1 MSEMNRN
8 TLWKDALSSLN
19 HSWGRFI
26 GITLLMAVSA
36 FTFIG
41 LKMAGPD
48 MKNTAQTYY
57 QEVNLADL
65 TVSSNYGLDKNDTQ
79 TIKNQAKKAT
89 LDFGYLQDA
98 TINNSKTSLRVLSES
113 KNISTSQL
121 ISGNF
126 PKKDNQIAISYLLRN
141 KYHIGEW
148 ITLNEHSNL
157 KNSRFKIVGFI
168 RPSEYTDK
176 SNLGQ
181 TNVGTGQL
189 SGVAIVKKS
198 AFKAQSYSIAR
209 IRFNKTKELDP
220 YSSTYQ
226 KFIDN
231 KKERLTNSLAQNSK
245 LKKTEVDNNFKD
257 AQKQIR
263 QAKEQIQLAENNGL
277 NMSREK
283 ARLEKQQKK
292 LNEQEQEIKQL
303 GSISYYVNDRKNDSG
318 YDTYQSNSEKI
329 ELITN
334 IFPVFLFAVAALV
347 SFSTMT
353 RFIDEER
360 QNIGVL
366 RALGYSKLDTSLKF
380 VIYSLTAALTGVFIG
395 AIGGYWILPRI
406 IFNAYTANLT
416 LTNFQS
422 GFSWKYLF
430 LTFLISILCT
440 TGAAVIQLFIVLRAK
455 TSELLLPKPPKNG
468 SRILLEKIKPFW
480 QHLSFNYKVTL
491 RNIFRYKVKMIMTIL
506 GIAGCTGLLMMGFGI
521 RDSLAG
527 IGQKQYSEI
536 IKYDLIA
543 IDKNSLSSEQS
554 SRLNQKLS
562 SSQVNKYLP
571 VYFENV
577 SKKIAGTNQD
587 LSIIVPEKSSQISK
601 YISLRN
607 RSSGQKINLN
617 SRGIVISEK
626 LAKLLNL
633 SIGDELSLV
642 TTNGKKVKLPIS
654 NICEMYMGHYVLMNS
669 KVYQK
674 YFNKKV
680 NSNAQLIEL
689 NNKKQTNSFANSL
702 MKTGAVSAINLNT
715 NNQQIIDSLI
725 QSMNKVIF
733 LLIGL
738 AALLAVVVIFTLT
751 TTNLEERM
759 REIATLKVLGFYNNE
774 ASLYIYRETIILSI
788 FGILIGFLVGNWLH
802 GFIIDNL
809 APLNAIF
816 RPRILFSNY
825 LLSALIPLVITGIM
839 AIFVNRKIKE
849 VNMLEALKSVD

>member
-1 MSEMNRN
+1 MNRN

-89 LDFGYLQDA
+89 IDFGYLQDT

-121 ISGNF
+121 ISGNL
-126 PKKDNQIAISYLLRN
+126 PKKDNQIAISYLLRD

-263 QAKEQIQLAENNGL
+263 QAKEQIQLAENKGL
-277 NMSREK
+277 EITKEK
-283 ARLEKQQKK
+283 EKLEKQQKK

-303 GSISYYVNDRKNDSG
+303 DSISYYVNDRKNDSG

-430 LTFLISILCT
+430 LTILIAILCT
-440 TGAAVIQLFIVLRAK
+440 TGAAIIQLFIVLQAK

-554 SRLNQKLS
+554 TKLNQKLS

-587 LSIIVPEKSSQISK
+587 LSIIVPEKSSEISK

-669 KVYQK
+669 NVYQK

-788 FGILIGFLVGNWLH
+788 FGILIGFLIGNWLH

-809 APLNAIF
+809 SPLNAMF
-816 RPRILFSNY
+816 RPGILFSNY

>member
-1 MSEMNRN
+1 MNRRI
-8 TLWKDALSSLN
+8 LWKDALSSLN

-26 GITLLMAVSA
+26 GILLLMAVSA
-36 FTFIG
+36 FAFIG

-48 MKNTAQTYY
+48 MRNTAQTYY
-57 QEVNLADL
+57 QDVNLADL

-79 TIKNQAKKAT
+79 TIKKQAKKAT
-89 LDFGYLQDA
+89 IDFGYLQDT

-113 KNISTSQL
+113 KNISTNQL

-126 PKKDNQIAISYLLRN
+126 PKKDNQIVLSYLLRN

-669 KVYQK
+669 NVYQK

-774 ASLYIYRETIILSI
+774 ASLYI
-788 FGILIGFLVGNWLH
+788 
-802 GFIIDNL
+802 
-809 APLNAIF
+809 
-816 RPRILFSNY
+816 
-825 LLSALIPLVITGIM
+825 
-839 AIFVNRKIKE
+839 RK
-849 VNMLEALKSVD
+849 LQ

>member
-1 MSEMNRN
+1 MNRN

-669 KVYQK
+669 NVYQK

-751 TTNLEERM
+751 TTNIEERM

-809 APLNAIF
+809 APLNAMF
-816 RPRILFSNY
+816 RPGILFSNY

>member
-1 MSEMNRN
+1 MNRN

-26 GITLLMAVSA
+26 GILLLMAVSA
-36 FTFIG
+36 FAFIG

-48 MKNTAQTYY
+48 MRNTAQTYY
-57 QEVNLADL
+57 QDVNLADL

-79 TIKNQAKKAT
+79 TIKKQAKKAT
-89 LDFGYLQDA
+89 IDFGYLQDT

-121 ISGNF
+121 ISGKL
-126 PKKDNQIAISYLLRN
+126 PKKDNQIAISYLLRD
-141 KYHIGEW
+141 KYHLGEW
-148 ITLNEHSNL
+148 ITLNEPSNL
-157 KNSRFKIVGFI
+157 KNSRFKIVGFM

-176 SNLGQ
+176 SEIGQ

-189 SGVAIVKKS
+189 SGIAVVKKN
-198 AFKAQSYSIAR
+198 AFKSQNYSIAR

-231 KKERLTNSLAQNSK
+231 KKERITNSLKQSGK
-245 LKKTEVDNNFKD
+245 LKKVEVDNNFKA
-257 AQKQIR
+257 AQKQIK
-263 QAKEQIQLAENNGL
+263 QAKAQIQLAENNGL
-277 NMSREK
+277 EITKEK
-283 ARLEKQQKK
+283 EKLEKQQKK
-292 LNEQEQEIKQL
+292 LNEQKQEMKQL

-422 GFSWKYLF
+422 SFSWKYLF

-543 IDKNSLSSEQS
+543 IDKTSLSSEQS
-554 SRLNQKLS
+554 TKLNQKLS

-669 KVYQK
+669 NVYQK

-809 APLNAIF
+809 APLNAMF
-816 RPRILFSNY
+816 RPGILFSNY

>member
-1 MSEMNRN
+1 MNRN
-8 TLWKDALSSLN
+8 TLWKDALRSLN

-36 FTFIG
+36 FAFIG

-79 TIKNQAKKAT
+79 TIKKQAKKAT
-89 LDFGYLQDA
+89 LDFGYLQDT

-126 PKKDNQIAISYLLRN
+126 PKKDNQIAISYLLRD

-157 KNSRFKIVGFI
+157 KNSRFKIVGFM
-168 RPSEYTDK
+168 RLSEYTDK
-176 SNLGQ
+176 SEIGQ

-189 SGVAIVKKS
+189 SGIAVVKKS
-198 AFKAQSYSIAR
+198 AFKAQNYSIAR

-226 KFIDN
+226 KFVDN
-231 KKERLTNSLAQNSK
+231 KKERLTNSLKQSGK
-245 LKKTEVDNNFKD
+245 VKKAEVDNNFKA
-257 AQKQIR
+257 AQKQIK
-263 QAKEQIQLAENNGL
+263 QAKEQIQLAEKNGL
-277 NMSREK
+277 DMTREK
-283 ARLEKQQKK
+283 ARLKKQQKK

-380 VIYSLTAALTGVFIG
+380 VIYSLTAALTGVLVG

-430 LTFLISILCT
+430 LTILIAILCT
-440 TGAAVIQLFIVLRAK
+440 TGAAIIQLVIVLQAK

-654 NICEMYMGHYVLMNS
+654 NICEMYMGHYLLMNS
-669 KVYQK
+669 NVYQK

-809 APLNAIF
+809 APLNAMF
-816 RPRILFSNY
+816 RPGILFSNY

>member
-1 MSEMNRN
+1 MNRRI
-8 TLWKDALSSLN
+8 LWKDALSSLN

-26 GITLLMAVSA
+26 GILLLMAVSA
-36 FTFIG
+36 FAFIG

-48 MKNTAQTYY
+48 MRNTAQTYY
-57 QEVNLADL
+57 QDVKLADL
-65 TVSSNYGLDKNDTQ
+65 TVSSNYGLDKKDTQ
-79 TIKNQAKKAT
+79 TIKKQAKKAT
-89 LDFGYLQDA
+89 MDFGYLQDT

-126 PKKDNQIAISYLLRN
+126 PKKDNQIAISYLLRD
-141 KYHIGEW
+141 KYHLGEW
-148 ITLNEHSNL
+148 ITLNQHSNL
-157 KNSRFKIVGFI
+157 KNSRFKIVGFM

-176 SNLGQ
+176 SEIGQ

-189 SGVAIVKKS
+189 SGIAVVKKN
-198 AFKAQSYSIAR
+198 AFKAQNYSIAR

-231 KKERLTNSLAQNSK
+231 KKERLTNSLKQSGK
-245 LKKTEVDNNFKD
+245 LKKVEVDNNFKA
-257 AQKQIR
+257 AQEQIK
-263 QAKEQIQLAENNGL
+263 QAKAQIQLAENNGL
-277 NMSREK
+277 EMTKEK
-283 ARLEKQQKK
+283 EKLEKQQKK
-292 LNEQEQEIKQL
+292 LNEQKQEMKQL

-380 VIYSLTAALTGVFIG
+380 VIYSLTAALTGVLVG

-669 KVYQK
+669 NVYQK

-788 FGILIGFLVGNWLH
+788 FGILIGFLIGNWLH

-809 APLNAIF
+809 SPLNAMF
-816 RPRILFSNY
+816 RPGILFSNY

-849 VNMLEALKSVD
+849 VNMLEALKSLD

>member
-1 MSEMNRN
+1 MNRN

-245 LKKTEVDNNFKD
+245 LKKIEVDNNFKD

-669 KVYQK
+669 NVYQK

-788 FGILIGFLVGNWLH
+788 FGILIGFLIGNWLH

-809 APLNAIF
+809 SPLNAMF
-816 RPRILFSNY
+816 RPGILFSNY